1 MLGIVTV
8 QYGGDGGQC
17 ADMAIDML
25 VDMPT
30 GGYTIYIHAWIA
42 VVVDMAYN
50 IAWHVHVR
58 H

>member
-1 MLGIVTV
+1 M

-25 VDMPT
+25 ADMPA
-30 GGYTIYIHAWIA
+30 GGYTIYTHAWIA
-42 VVVDMAYN
+42 VVVDMAHN